1 MKAKGLIMVAITLL
15 IVGCSC
21 NEENQEKK
29 ETIVFLQYAL
39 CRGLSDLN
47 VVPTAVVALFVL
59 LLYFPLFQDFI
70 LQVKFF
76 L

>member
-29 ETIVFLQYAL
+29 ETIVLAHSSTDYRIEKWQYEGHDYL
-39 CRGLSDLN
+39 IYRNTIIHSESCSCKTPSN
-47 VVPTAVVALFVL
+47 
-59 LLYFPLFQDFI
+59 
-70 LQVKFF
+70 
-76 L
+76 